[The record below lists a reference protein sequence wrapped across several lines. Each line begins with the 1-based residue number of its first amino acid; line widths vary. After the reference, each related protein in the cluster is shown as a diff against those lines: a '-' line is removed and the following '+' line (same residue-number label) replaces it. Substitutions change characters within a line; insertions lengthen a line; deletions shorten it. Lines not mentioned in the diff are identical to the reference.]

1 MDTKI
6 NEEMLEQDI
15 IRAIRARGLREQ
27 MQEWES
33 EAKPK
38 QTIRPLWPRV
48 MKVLTPIAVAA
59 MLIGVVVTVVPASTW
74 RYGYRQVQREYAR
87 LFHKQPAYQNS
98 SEVLMA
104 LAEQSINEVGERSNS
119 SYALG
124 HDDLVYEAVM
134 EMNSGHYRAAQS
146 ILDDVQSTTSE
157 SNPRYAEIMDDVDY
171 LNALCELG
179 RGHRAKACRQLKAI
193 STSNSCHAH
202 QAAELVK
209 HFK

>member
-1 MDTKI
+1 
-6 NEEMLEQDI
+6 
-15 IRAIRARGLREQ
+15 
-27 MQEWES
+27 
-33 EAKPK
+33 
-38 QTIRPLWPRV
+38 
-48 MKVLTPIAVAA
+48 
-59 MLIGVVVTVVPASTW
+59 
-74 RYGYRQVQREYAR
+74 
-87 LFHKQPAYQNS
+87 
-98 SEVLMA
+98 MA

-124 HDDLVYEAVM
+124 HDDPVYEAVM

-193 STSNSCHAH
+193 STSDSRHARH
-202 QAAELVK
+202 AAELVK

>member
-6 NEEMLEQDI
+6 NEEMIEQDI

-38 QTIRPLWPRV
+38 QTIRPLRSRMLRV
-48 MKVLTPIAVAA
+48 LAPIAVAA
-59 MLIGVVVTVVPASTW
+59 MLIGVIVTIIPSSTW

-98 SEVLMA
+98 SEVLLA
-104 LAEQSINEVGERSNS
+104 LAEPSINEIGERSNS

-124 HDDLVYEAVM
+124 HDDPIYEAVM
-134 EMNSGHYRAAQS
+134 EMNSGRYRAAQG
-146 ILDDVQSTTSE
+146 ILDDVLSDFSE
-157 SNPRYAEIMDDVDY
+157 TDPRYAEIMDDVDY
-171 LNALCELG
+171 LNALCDLG
-179 RGHRAKACRQLKAI
+179 RGHRAKAYRQLKTI
-193 STSNSCHAH
+193 STSNSRHAR
-202 QAAELVK
+202 QATELVK

>member
-6 NEEMLEQDI
+6 NEEKLEQDI

-27 MQEWES
+27 MQQWES

-48 MKVLTPIAVAA
+48 LKVLTPIAVAA
-59 MLIGVVVTVVPASTW
+59 MLIGVVVTVVPASSW
-74 RYGYRQVQREYAR
+74 KYGYRQIQREYAR
-87 LFHKQPAYQNS
+87 LFHPKPQYQNS
-98 SEVLMA
+98 SEVLLA
-104 LAEQSINEVGERSNS
+104 LADPSICEVGERSNS

-124 HDDLVYEAVM
+124 HDDPVFEAVM

-171 LNALCELG
+171 LDALCYLG
-179 RGHRAKACRQLKAI
+179 RGYRAKAYRQLKAI
-193 STSNSCHAH
+193 STSDSRHAC
-202 QAAELVK
+202 QAAELIK